1 MRAVSARRA
10 PGIRSAPL
18 TDWRLA
24 KTVRRWVKFFIKE
37 WHKCLV
43 SKDICT
49 NEITWLAI
57 LLIMCNMTRVKIT
70 AVVKSNS

>member
-1 MRAVSARRA
+1 MKFLRKERSGSAQ
-10 PGIRSAPL
+10 L

-24 KTVRRWVKFFIKE
+24 KTARRWFKFFFKD
-37 WHKCLV
+37 WHKSLV
-43 SKDICT
+43 SKKICT

-57 LLIMCNMTRVKIT
+57 PLIMCNMTRVKIT